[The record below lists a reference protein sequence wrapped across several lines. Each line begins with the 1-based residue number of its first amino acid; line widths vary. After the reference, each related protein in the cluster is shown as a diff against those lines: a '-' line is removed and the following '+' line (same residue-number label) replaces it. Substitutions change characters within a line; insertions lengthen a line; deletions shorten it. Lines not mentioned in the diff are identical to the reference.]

1 MGVDGKSVAAAAR
14 FREQSFAMEDRSSFT
29 AETVALQRAFESARP
44 PGQRLFSDPY
54 AVAFLR
60 PALRVLAAAARVP
73 LLRGPAVGLYDAVA
87 GPGPRPSAVA
97 RTRAIDDEVADA
109 MASCGQ
115 CVLLGAGFDTRAH
128 RLPALAG
135 CAVLEVDHPAT
146 QAAKRAVVDRLELRR
161 GRLTYVP
168 VDFEVDDLASA
179 LRGAGFDSAVPA
191 VFVWEGVTN
200 YLTRAAVA
208 ATLDTVHD
216 LAAAGSRLV
225 LTYVD
230 RRALVEPSPFPEAR
244 RWVRG
249 VARAGEPWTFGLLP
263 EEATEF
269 FAEHGFWVRVD
280 TSTYDAGRV
289 WFDGRRERGSRLYRI
304 AVADVVGAPAAR

>member
-1 MGVDGKSVAAAAR
+1 M
-14 FREQSFAMEDRSSFT
+14 
-29 AETVALQRAFESARP
+29 
-44 PGQRLFSDPY
+44 
-54 AVAFLR
+54 
-60 PALRVLAAAARVP
+60 
-73 LLRGPAVGLYDAVA
+73 
-87 GPGPRPSAVA
+87 
-97 RTRAIDDEVADA
+97 
-109 MASCGQ
+109 
-115 CVLLGAGFDTRAH
+115 
-128 RLPALAG
+128 
-135 CAVLEVDHPAT
+135 
-146 QAAKRAVVDRLELRR
+146 
-161 GRLTYVP
+161 P

-304 AVADVVGAPAAR
+304 AVTDVVGAPAAR

>member
-1 MGVDGKSVAAAAR
+1 
-14 FREQSFAMEDRSSFT
+14 
-29 AETVALQRAFESARP
+29 
-44 PGQRLFSDPY
+44 
-54 AVAFLR
+54 VAFLR

-73 LLRGPAVGLYDAVA
+73 LLRRLAVGLYDTVA

-109 MASCGQ
+109 VASCGQ

-135 CAVLEVDHPAT
+135 CAVFEVDHPAT

-161 GRLTYVP
+161 GLLTYVP
-168 VDFEVDDLASA
+168 VDFEVDDLAGA
-179 LRGAGFDSAVPA
+179 LRGAGFDTALPT

-200 YLTRAAVA
+200 YLTREAVA

-216 LAAAGSRLV
+216 LAAAGSCLV

-280 TSTYDAGRV
+280 TSTYDVGRV
-289 WFDGRRERGSRLYRI
+289 WFNGRRERGSRLYRI
-304 AVADVVGAPAAR
+304 AVTDVVGAPAAR

>member
-1 MGVDGKSVAAAAR
+1 
-14 FREQSFAMEDRSSFT
+14 MEDRPRFT

-44 PGQRLFSDPY
+44 PGQRLFSDPH

-73 LLRGPAVGLYDAVA
+73 LLRGTAVGLYDAVA

-109 MASCGQ
+109 VASCGQ

-135 CAVLEVDHPAT
+135 CAVFEVDHPAT

-168 VDFEVDDLASA
+168 VDFEVDDLAGA
-179 LRGAGFDSAVPA
+179 LRGAGFDTAVPT
-191 VFVWEGVTN
+191 VFV
-200 YLTRAAVA
+200 
-208 ATLDTVHD
+208 
-216 LAAAGSRLV
+216 
-225 LTYVD
+225 
-230 RRALVEPSPFPEAR
+230 
-244 RWVRG
+244 
-249 VARAGEPWTFGLLP
+249 
-263 EEATEF
+263 
-269 FAEHGFWVRVD
+269 
-280 TSTYDAGRV
+280 
-289 WFDGRRERGSRLYRI
+289 
-304 AVADVVGAPAAR
+304 